1 VRGRGK
7 NKRNWIAAKDDE
19 LIKALHEVSLDPKW
33 RSDGS
38 FKNGYKLE
46 LEARLAKKLSD
57 AIFFFAIPHV
67 DSRLRYFKTKYDA
80 LEQMLNKSGF
90 TWMTVRRCFNMR
102 NNNMKTILRY
112 ISSLILVSFT
122 SMFQFLVNI

>member
-33 RSDGS
+33 RSDDS

-57 AIFFFAIPHV
+57 AIFFCN
-67 DSRLRYFKTKYDA
+67 ST
-80 LEQMLNKSGF
+80 
-90 TWMTVRRCFNMR
+90 C
-102 NNNMKTILRY
+102 
-112 ISSLILVSFT
+112 
-122 SMFQFLVNI
+122 